1 MMKVLL
7 LGGVFDDSHNDEIVS
22 KTRTYVEY
30 AANNFQKKII
40 HGLQEC
46 GIDVEVISAPFI
58 GAYPNAYADW
68 YFNGF
73 DPRVKDS
80 SGYEYIKFINVWGI
94 RNLSRAKAVKRALKD
109 FIDSSDS
116 DKLIIVYTPHTPL
129 IQAAN
134 YAKKKDNRIK
144 ICLVVP
150 DLPQYM
156 NLADDV
162 SAAYKILKK
171 FDVKAFQK
179 ENALVDSYII
189 LTEPMAE
196 DLKIGKRPYCVI
208 EGIYQEVVQTTV
220 KRKNEDTRTVVY
232 TGKLDRSFG
241 IMNLVEAF
249 MKINDENLRLLIC
262 GSGEE
267 KENVIRFAEQD
278 KRILYKGQV
287 TSNVARQYIWAGDVL
302 VNPRQNNSDYTK
314 YSFPS
319 KIIDY
324 LATGNPVVAYKLDG
338 MPEQYSN
345 FIYVVPDDT
354 IETLKNTIMEA
365 LYGDKEI
372 RKIKAQRA
380 LEYLK
385 SHISQKE
392 VAKKILL
399 MNFGQGFAKI

>member
-1 MMKVLL
+1 MRVLL

-40 HGLQEC
+40 GGLQEC
-46 GIDVEVISAPFI
+46 GIDLEVISAPFI

-68 YFNGF
+68 YFDGF
-73 DPRVKDS
+73 DPRVIDN
-80 SGYEYIKFINVWGI
+80 SGYKYVNFINVWGI
-94 RNLSRAKAVKRALKD
+94 RNLSRSRAARRALKD
-109 FIDSSDS
+109 FIDSNDS
-116 DKLIIVYTPHTPL
+116 DKLIIVYTSHTPL

-134 YAKKKDNRIK
+134 YAKKKDSRIK

-156 NLADDV
+156 NLADNV
-162 SAAYKILKK
+162 STVYKIMKK

-179 ENALVDSYII
+179 ENALVDSYVI

-196 DLKIGKRPYCVI
+196 DLKIGKRPYCVV
-208 EGIYQEVVQTTV
+208 EGIYQEVC
-220 KRKNEDTRTVVY
+220 RTNLERENTDIRTIVY

-241 IMNLVEAF
+241 IMNLVDAF
-249 MKINDENLRLLIC
+249 MKIDDENLRLLIC

-267 KENVIRFAEQD
+267 KENVIRCIEQD

-287 TSNVARQYIWAGDVL
+287 TSDVARQYILEGDVL

-338 MPEQYSN
+338 MPKQYRD
-345 FIYVVPDDT
+345 FIYFVPDDT
-354 IETLKNTIMEA
+354 VEALKKTIMEV
-365 LYGDKEI
+365 LYGDEEI
-372 RKIKAQRA
+372 RIIKSQKA
-380 LEYLK
+380 LQYLQ
-385 SHISQKE
+385 SGISQKE
-392 VAKKILL
+392 VAKKILF
-399 MNFGQGFAKI
+399 MNVEKDFTGV